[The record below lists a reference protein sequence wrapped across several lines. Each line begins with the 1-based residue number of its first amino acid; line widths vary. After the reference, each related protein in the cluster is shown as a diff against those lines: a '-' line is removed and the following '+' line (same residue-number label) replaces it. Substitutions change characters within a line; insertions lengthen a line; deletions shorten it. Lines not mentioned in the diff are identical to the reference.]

1 MLARIM
7 DNQVWFEAY
16 LRDTSGKGGSVRFA
30 HHLHPGKAACDSGW
44 RYWDH
49 PVRLSQWLSQRRP
62 SLQPRPCQCWFKQR
76 SWRCTLWIPGRWAG
90 PATAEVQW
98 SVACD
103 SQTIVITHCYILYYI
118 IVSTSLLHIITF
130 AITTHYYNSLLRI
143 VTSLI

>member
-1 MLARIM
+1 MQDVIGTDCHERNDSDAQNPIYVYYYTLLHITAYITVTFIEPCMLARIM

-62 SLQPRPCQCWFKQR
+62 SLQPRPCQC
-76 SWRCTLWIPGRWAG
+76 
-90 PATAEVQW
+90 
-98 SVACD
+98 
-103 SQTIVITHCYILYYI
+103 
-118 IVSTSLLHIITF
+118 
-130 AITTHYYNSLLRI
+130 
-143 VTSLI
+143 